1 MTDKKEALKVLLK
14 HTDIFSDEI
23 KAQILLKLDDMSE
36 EDIQSI
42 GKFLALA
49 TKESIEKHDQI
60 MQNLDEFE
68 AKLQELE
75 QNELDVKK
83 NES

>member
-14 HTDIFSDEI
+14 HTDVFSDEL
-23 KAQILLKLDDMSE
+23 KAQILLKLDDMSD
-36 EDIQSI
+36 EDIQGI

-60 MQNLDEFE
+60 MASLDELE
-68 AKLQELE
+68 RKVQELQDADSE
-75 QNELDVKK
+75 SPVNE
-83 NES
+83 

>member
-1 MTDKKEALKVLLK
+1 MTDKKEALKILLK
-14 HTDIFSDEI
+14 HTDLFSDEV

-49 TKESIEKHDQI
+49 TKQSIDKHDQI
-60 MQNLDEFE
+60 MQNLDDLES
-68 AKLQELE
+68 KLNELE
-75 QNELDVKK
+75 QNDELLNNSD
-83 NES
+83 

>member
-14 HTDIFSDEI
+14 HTDVFSDEL
-23 KAQILLKLDDMSE
+23 KAQILLKLDDMSD

-49 TKESIEKHDQI
+49 TKESIDKHDQI
-60 MQNLDEFE
+60 MANLDEFE
-68 AKLQELE
+68 RKVQELHDADSKSPV
-75 QNELDVKK
+75 NE
-83 NES
+83 